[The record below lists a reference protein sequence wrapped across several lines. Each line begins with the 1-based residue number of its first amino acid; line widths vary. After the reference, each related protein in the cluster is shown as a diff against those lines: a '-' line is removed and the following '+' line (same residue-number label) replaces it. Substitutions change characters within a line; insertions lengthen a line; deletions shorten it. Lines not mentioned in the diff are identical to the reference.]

1 MNYKRRLFYTISVIW
16 ELLILIQQVYW
27 IINKDYRFIDIIWG
41 LPMLLLPYFIYKTIK
56 ED

>member
-1 MNYKRRLFYTISVIW
+1 MNYKRHLFYTISVIW

-41 LPMLLLPYFIYKTIK
+41 LLMLLLPYFIYKTIK

>member
-41 LPMLLLPYFIYKTIK
+41 LLMLLLPYFIYKTIK